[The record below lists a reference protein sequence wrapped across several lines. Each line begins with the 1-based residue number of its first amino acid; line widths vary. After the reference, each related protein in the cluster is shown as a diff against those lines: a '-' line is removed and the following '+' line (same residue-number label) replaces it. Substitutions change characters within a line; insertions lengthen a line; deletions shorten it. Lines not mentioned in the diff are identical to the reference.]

1 MMKAAEHG
9 PGLNGRGR
17 VRGRPLAGREPPADV
32 LMRAR
37 RVEVG
42 LVLTNTGPELPLTEY
57 QDMVEQLAP
66 EDVGSRR

>member
-9 PGLNGRGR
+9 SGLNGRVR
-17 VRGRPLAGREPPADV
+17 VGGRPLAGREPLADA

-42 LVLTNTGPELPLTEY
+42 LVLTNKGPELPVAEY
-57 QDMVEQLAP
+57 QDMVE
-66 EDVGSRR
+66 